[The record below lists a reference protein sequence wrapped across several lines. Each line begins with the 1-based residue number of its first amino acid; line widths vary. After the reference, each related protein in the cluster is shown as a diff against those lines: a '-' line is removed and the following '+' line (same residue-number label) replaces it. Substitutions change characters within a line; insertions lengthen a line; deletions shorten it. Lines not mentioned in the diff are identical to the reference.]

1 MKVEVKGG
9 IIYDTV
15 KSVSVR
21 KMQEMDRK
29 AIEEIGIPSIV
40 LMENAGRCV
49 SEIAMDMLGPG
60 SRKRVAI
67 FCGTGN
73 NGGDG
78 FVAARHLTRR
88 GIEVSVLI
96 VGEKVRIK
104 NDSRINLGILG
115 KTGTEIREIDS
126 PVDLDMDLVIDAIF
140 GIGLK
145 GKVKEP
151 AKGIIAGLNKNN
163 APIISVDVPSGLDAD
178 TGEVLGKAI
187 KATKTVTMQFPKK
200 GFCINQGPEHVGEVV
215 AVDIGIPEELCAA

>member
-1 MKVEVKGG
+1 MKVKIRGG
-9 IIYDTV
+9 IIEGTV

-21 KMQEMDRK
+21 EMQEIDRK

-49 SEIAMDMLGPG
+49 SEITMDMLGPG

-78 FVAARHLTRR
+78 FVVARYLAKKEA
-88 GIEVSVLI
+88 EVKVYV
-96 VGEKVRIK
+96 VGRKARIK
-104 NDSRINLGILG
+104 GDAKVNLERIGLG
-115 KTGTEIREIDS
+115 TREIDS
-126 PVDLDMDLVIDAIF
+126 PVDLDVDLVIDAIF

-145 GKVKEP
+145 GKVKQP
-151 AKGIIAGLNKNN
+151 ARGIIAGLNKNN

-215 AVDIGIPEELCAA
+215 AVDIGIPEELCVG

>member
-1 MKVEVKGG
+1 LKVEGRG
-9 IIYDTV
+9 DIIYGIV

-21 KMQEMDRK
+21 EMQEIDRK
-29 AIEEIGIPSIV
+29 AIEEIGIPSV
-40 LMENAGRCV
+40 MLMENAGRCV
-49 SEIAMDMLGPG
+49 SEITMDMLGPG

-78 FVAARHLTRR
+78 FVAARYLAKKDA
-88 GIEVSVLI
+88 EVEVYV
-96 VGEKVRIK
+96 VGKKARIK
-104 NDSRINLGILG
+104 GDAKVNLERIGL
-115 KTGTEIREIDS
+115 EAREIDS
-126 PVDLDMDLVIDAIF
+126 PVEFNADLIIDAIF

-145 GKVKEP
+145 GEVKEP
-151 AKGIIAGLNKNN
+151 ARAIIKDLNAKSVPIIA
-163 APIISVDVPSGLDAD
+163 VDVPSGLNAD
-178 TGEVLGKAI
+178 SGEVLGEAI